1 MSLKWAIN
9 GVLDD
14 IYFYAQGIPRLFIAW
29 KPDNKLSILDFFET
43 NVKKYPNEVAFIF
56 NDQKITWKEA
66 DDKISAYGAYLQQ
79 QGIKP

>member
-43 NVKKYPNEVAFIF
+43 NVK
-56 NDQKITWKEA
+56 
-66 DDKISAYGAYLQQ
+66 
-79 QGIKP
+79 